1 MELEFVTENV
11 GYIPGAVNVGVVRRG
26 GKVIV
31 IDTGLDRDSG
41 RSIKRVLEEQGLEP
55 TAIINTHSHA
65 DHFGGN
71 DYLVRNTGA
80 TVYASSVESGIIQ
93 NPILEPL
100 YLFHGAA
107 PIKNLRNKFVL
118 AKPSPVHH
126 ILEPGSV
133 TIEGVELEVVPLQG
147 HSLNQVGVLVEDVLF
162 CADTVFSGR
171 VIDKYRVPVVQ
182 DVGSHLAT
190 LERLSETGHSLF
202 VPSHT
207 KPVDDITPLVD
218 RNLET
223 VRTIIA
229 DLLSLLGEEK
239 TAEELQRE
247 LCTMYGLDL
256 NVVQQYYLIH
266 TTVMAYLSH
275 LHESEMVEI
284 TLRGNSLHWKRV
296 R

>member
-1 MELEFVTENV
+1 
-11 GYIPGAVNVGVVRRG
+11 
-26 GKVIV
+26 
-31 IDTGLDRDSG
+31 
-41 RSIKRVLEEQGLEP
+41 
-55 TAIINTHSHA
+55 
-65 DHFGGN
+65 
-71 DYLVRNTGA
+71 
-80 TVYASSVESGIIQ
+80 VESGIIQ

-190 LERLSETGHSLF
+190 LERLSETAHSLY

-284 TLRGNSLHWKRV
+284 TLRGNSLHWKRD

>member
-26 GKVIV
+26 GKAVV

-41 RSIKRVLEEQGLEP
+41 RGIKRVLEEQGLEP
-55 TAIINTHSHA
+55 TAILNTHSHA

-190 LERLSETGHSLF
+190 LERLSETAHSLY

-275 LHESEMVEI
+275 IHESEMVEI
-284 TLRGNSLHWKRV
+284 TLRGNSLHWKRD

>member
-11 GYIPGAVNVGVVRRG
+11 GYIPGPVNVGVVRRC
-26 GKVIV
+26 GKAVV

-41 RSIKRVLEEQGLEP
+41 HGIKRVLEEQGLKP

-80 TVYASSVESGIIQ
+80 TVYAPSVESGIIQ
-93 NPILEPL
+93 NPILEPV

-133 TIEGVELEVVPLQG
+133 TIEGVDVEVVPLQG

-190 LERLSETGHSLF
+190 LERLGETCHSLY

-207 KPVDDITPLVD
+207 KPVDDITPLVG

-223 VRTIIA
+223 MRTIIA
-229 DLLSLLGEEK
+229 DLLALLGEEK
-239 TAEELQRE
+239 TSEELQSM
-247 LCTMYGLDL
+247 LCTLNGLDL
-256 NVVQQYYLIH
+256 DVVQQYYLIH

-275 LHESEMVEI
+275 LHESKMVEI
-284 TLRGNSLHWKRV
+284 LLRGNSLRWKRV
-296 R
+296 M